1 MLSAFGWYRY
11 ADTVMGI
18 DEFGASAPMADVVK
32 KFNFTPERL
41 VSLVEKIVK

>member
-1 MLSAFGWYRY
+1 
-11 ADTVMGI
+11 MGI